1 MPEFGF
7 RIFHI
12 DISTGVSHQL
22 EVGVQ
27 ILRETLGGASLAAR
41 LLYPYLSKEIDPL
54 SPDAPL
60 LFLGGP
66 LTGTKGTAVGRFV
79 VCAKS
84 PATGIWGESNVGGY
98 FGPEMR
104 MAGVDGIWIT
114 GRAPQPVYLW
124 VHDGNIE
131 ICDAGG
137 LWGKC
142 DPYETQALIREAHD
156 DSLIRVASIGLAG
169 EKQLRFASILCD
181 HGRMA
186 GRTGM
191 GAVMGSKR
199 LKAIAAR
206 GKRDL
211 LIAYPDRFA
220 KIRTESNRSLRSDN
234 VAEALRQFGSS
245 SASDYLD
252 YLGDMPKYYFTKGLF
267 DGAERVSGEAM
278 AESILSGVSTC
289 HGCVIA
295 CGRVVRLADGQD
307 RKGPEY
313 ETSVGFG
320 PNLGIDDLSAITR
333 LGELCDRYG
342 MDTISVSNTIGLAF
356 LLYEQGIISE
366 ADTDGEALKWGEPA
380 VAERLIHR
388 IAKQEGFGQL
398 LSLGAEEMAKH
409 FDASDMAVH
418 VKGLEMPYHDPRA
431 LSGMGVVYATSPRG
445 ACHNQSDYFMVEIGQ
460 TIEEVGVEFFARQ
473 AGEEKAANVARHQ
486 DWCTVLNS
494 LVMCIFANVPPHSVL
509 EMINAVTGFDY
520 NLDELMQVGERGWN
534 IKRMVN
540 IGMGI
545 TPSDDCL
552 PKSIM
557 KPLEEGGAAGYVI
570 PIDEMLEAYYRARDW
585 NTETGLPSREKM
597 AQLKIEE
604 DRLSRETRE

>member
-12 DISTGVSHQL
+12 DIGTVASHQSEINAEL
-22 EVGVQ
+22 
-27 ILRETLGGASLAAR
+27 LRETLGGASLAAR
-41 LLYPYLSKEIDPL
+41 MLYPYLSKEIDPL

-66 LTGTKGTAVGRFV
+66 LTGTKGAAVGRYV

-84 PATGIWGESNVGGY
+84 PATGIWGESNAGGY

-104 MAGVDGIWIT
+104 MAGYDGIWIT
-114 GRAPQPVYLW
+114 GQAPQPVYLW
-124 VHDGNIE
+124 VQDGRVE
-131 ICDAGG
+131 LCEAGD

-142 DPYETQALIREAHD
+142 DPYETQAVIRETHGD
-156 DSLIRVASIGLAG
+156 PLIRVASIGLAG
-169 EKQLRFASILCD
+169 ENRLRFASIVCD
-181 HGRMA
+181 HGRVA

-199 LKAIAAR
+199 LKAIAVR
-206 GKRDL
+206 GKRGL
-211 LIAYPDRFA
+211 MIAHPDRFA
-220 KIRTESNRSLRSDN
+220 KIRTESNRSLRLDN
-234 VAEALRQFGSS
+234 VTEALRQFGSS
-245 SASDYLD
+245 SAGDYLD
-252 YLGDMPKYYFTKGLF
+252 YLGDMPKHYFSKGLF
-267 DGAERVSGEAM
+267 DGADRISGEAM

-295 CGRVVRLADGQD
+295 CGRVVRLADGEQ

-320 PNLGIDDLSAITR
+320 PNLGIDDLAAITR

-356 LLYEQGIISE
+356 LLFERGIISD
-366 ADTDGEALKWGEPA
+366 ADTDGETLKWGEA
-380 VAERLIHR
+380 EVVERLIHR
-388 IAKQEGFGQL
+388 IAKQEGFGEV
-398 LSLGAEEMAKH
+398 LSLGAEKMAKH
-409 FDASDMAVH
+409 FVASEMAAQ

-431 LSGMGVVYATSPRG
+431 LSGMGIVYATSPRG

-460 TIEEVGVEFFARQ
+460 TVEEVGVEFFTRH
-473 AGEEKAANVARHQ
+473 AGEEKAANVALHQ
-486 DWCTVLNS
+486 DWRTVFNS

-540 IGMGI
+540 IGMGM

-570 PIDEMLEAYYRARDW
+570 PISEMLGAYYRARDW
-585 NTETGLPSREKM
+585 ETETGLPSREKM
-597 AQLKIEE
+597 AQLNIEN
-604 DRLSRETRE
+604 LIETD

>member
-7 RIFHI
+7 RILHI
-12 DISTGVSHQL
+12 DVGTGASYQS
-22 EVGVQ
+22 EIGAKF
-27 ILRETLGGASLAAR
+27 LRETLGGASLAAR
-41 LLYPYLSKEIDPL
+41 LLYPYLDKEIDPL

-66 LTGTKGTAVGRFV
+66 LTGTKGTAVGRYV

-104 MAGVDGIWIT
+104 KAGFDGIWLT
-114 GRAPQPVYLW
+114 GQAPQPVYLW
-124 VHDGNIE
+124 VQDGKVE
-131 ICDAGG
+131 LRDAGE
-137 LWGKC
+137 LWGNC
-142 DPYETQALIREAHD
+142 NPYETQVAIREAHD
-156 DSLIRVASIGLAG
+156 DPLIRVASIGLAG
-169 EKQLRFASILCD
+169 ENRLRFASILCD

-199 LKAIAAR
+199 LKAIAVR
-206 GKRDL
+206 GRQEL
-211 LIAYPDRFA
+211 MIAHPNRFA

-234 VAEALRQFGSS
+234 VTEALRLYGSS

-252 YLGDMPKYYFTKGLF
+252 YLGDMPKHYFTKGLF
-267 DGAERVSGEAM
+267 DGAELVSGEAM

-295 CGRVVRLADGQD
+295 CGRVVRLADGAD

-320 PNLGIDDLSAITR
+320 PNLGIDDLSAITK

-356 LLYEQGIISE
+356 SLFERGIINE
-366 ADTDGEALKWGEPA
+366 ADTDGEVLMWGEA
-380 VAERLIHR
+380 DVVERLIHR
-388 IAKQEGFGQL
+388 IAKQEGFGEL
-398 LSLGAEEMAKH
+398 LSLGAEKMAQH
-409 FDASDMAVH
+409 FKAGDLAAH

-460 TIEEVGVEFFARQ
+460 TVEEVGVEFFARH
-473 AGEEKAANVARHQ
+473 AGKEKAANVSRHQ
-486 DWCTVLNS
+486 DWCTVFNS
-494 LVMCIFANVPPHSVL
+494 LVMCIFANVPPQSVL
-509 EMINAVTGFDY
+509 ELVNSVTGFDY
-520 NLDELMQVGERGWN
+520 NLNELMRVGERGWN

-540 IGMGI
+540 IRMGMHK
-545 TPSDDCL
+545 SDDCL
-552 PKSIM
+552 PKSVM
-557 KPLEEGGAAGYVI
+557 QPLEDGGAAGYVI
-570 PIDEMLEAYYRARDW
+570 PIDEMLEAYYQARDW
-585 NTETGLPSREKM
+585 DTETGLPNPEKM
-597 AQLKIEE
+597 AQLNIDDIIE
-604 DRLSRETRE
+604 DD